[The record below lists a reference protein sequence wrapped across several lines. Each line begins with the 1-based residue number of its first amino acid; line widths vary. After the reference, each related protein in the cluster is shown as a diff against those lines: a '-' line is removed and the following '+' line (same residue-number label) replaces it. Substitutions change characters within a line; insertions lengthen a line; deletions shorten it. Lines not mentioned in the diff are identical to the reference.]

1 MTFLRAETSP
11 RIAIATSCLVVMG
24 LGAGLAVAS
33 SGIPGFALLLALA
46 GGLLAVRLAWRGGV
60 LEPWG
65 IVLVLLLS
73 ANYNVVFNLNAFVAE
88 GASRARMITPAA
100 TACLVLFVVLQ
111 NERRRALGL
120 PFKQSPVDVLFV
132 VLFALSTV
140 ALARGIQVGNPT
152 VFVMG
157 DYGQLMQVI
166 VAYAA
171 VRMYWLNA
179 GNEGMRAFLCLLAA
193 SWGLRSAFEL
203 AFPEARGAAV
213 IVMEGETL
221 FRRTDPLGP
230 IAIPFLMG
238 LLFSE
243 RQGDRRLLL
252 SGSLALVV
260 AQNMLGFTRAHYLA
274 LGVAVPVL
282 LLVALHRPQVRG
294 TALHAVLIGALAAG
308 ALYAAVSPVRGE
320 VDRAWGRF
328 LETFDP
334 TTQSRLHR
342 EAEGE
347 VVLHYIR
354 SAPLTGYG
362 LGFEYEGVDPET
374 LRAGPVHF
382 VHNDYLALWVRG
394 GILLTGVWVVILGYS
409 AWRGFTRLNR
419 LGPLVSA
426 GAAAGVLAEAIT
438 GIPSGSAWGYVA
450 GPIMALAI
458 AVATWQPAAEMAPRD
473 AGRQHATAPARWEE
487 APSGSG

>member
-1 MTFLRAETSP
+1 
-11 RIAIATSCLVVMG
+11 MG

-33 SGIPGFALLLALA
+33 GGMPGFAVLLALA

-73 ANYNVVFNLNAFVAE
+73 ANYNVIFNFNAFVAE
-88 GASRARMITPAA
+88 GASRARTITPVA
-100 TACLVLFVVLQ
+100 TACLALFTVLQ
-111 NERRRALGL
+111 NERRRSQGL
-120 PFKQSPVDVLFV
+120 PFKQSPVDMLFV
-132 VLFALSTV
+132 VLFALSTL

-157 DYGQLMQVI
+157 DYGQLLQVI

-203 AFPEARGAAV
+203 ALPEARGAAV

-282 LLVALHRPQVRG
+282 LLVALHRPKVRG

-458 AVATWQPAAEMAPRD
+458 AVATRRPDEETARRD
-473 AGRQHATAPARWEE
+473 AGRQHARAPARWEE